1 MLGPAFLRVLPPSTP
16 PSVSVWRSRRCSG
29 EGPPRDFQAPPRF
42 PLLALPSPQ
51 KPRDALTPPEAAPG
65 RPGRSPARPVPAAAG
80 TARWPGGGRA
90 RRWQGKATAGR
101 VRRPWARVEAARP
114 TPAGLP
120 GQAEGPAGLLNP
132 SASGQ
137 AARAGPALGEGGGC
151 RPPGRALPWRRG
163 AAGRRNA
170 VDAARAASL

>member
-90 RRWQGKATAGR
+90 RRPRG
-101 VRRPWARVEAARP
+101 
-114 TPAGLP
+114 
-120 GQAEGPAGLLNP
+120 
-132 SASGQ
+132 AS
-137 AARAGPALGEGGGC
+137 AGPGRGWKRRARHPRGC
-151 RPPGRALPWRRG
+151 RGRRRG
-163 AAGRRNA
+163 PRGFLIPAPAGRRRGPARLWEREAAAGPGFA
-170 VDAARAASL
+170 VAERRGRPAECGRCCARGEPLAGIR